1 MSRRPLRPVG
11 AIKQRWS
18 AIRRSRVAFTSVLM
32 VGVIT
37 AGGSTAAALGAFER
51 TGTTQSSLAADAST
65 ALAARSGSVGSSSG
79 DAAQDGR
86 VSSSPTQSTAATTPA
101 TASKSTVAE
110 TMSTTTSASA
120 VSATPEPGVA
130 PTTSTTAP
138 ALPAPTQTLS
148 LTTAPRR
155 STTTAASTTTGSTT
169 TATTSLTTT
178 TRTQT
183 SPTTSTRATTTTQTA
198 TSTQTARAPV
208 PISLPPGAATAY
220 APGQTAQ
227 PPVGI
232 PGDAIDGNQRT
243 AWTWTLGATDTT
255 AVNAG
260 LLLDLG
266 RAVNLKSLTIV
277 TGTPWMSIAI
287 DGATGLAP
295 SAIADPGWIRLATVK
310 ALRPTATVALRHSA
324 TPLRHLLIWI
334 TRPPPGVN
342 SGRLELN
349 QVTILPRSEAGSGH

>member
-169 TATTSLTTT
+169 ATTSVTTT